1 MTPAR
6 GVGCLYLPWLVEAM
20 CAVAITRAMTL
31 TLATATFQGEE
42 R

>member
-6 GVGCLYLPWLVEAM
+6 GVGCLYLPWL
-20 CAVAITRAMTL
+20 AMTL
-31 TLATATFQGEE
+31 TLVTATFQGEE